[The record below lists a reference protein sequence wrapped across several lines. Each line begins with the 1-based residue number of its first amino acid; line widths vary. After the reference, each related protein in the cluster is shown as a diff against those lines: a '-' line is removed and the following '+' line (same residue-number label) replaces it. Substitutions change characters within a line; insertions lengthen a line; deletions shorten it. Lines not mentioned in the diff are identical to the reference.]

1 MEGDSSKTY
10 RRMVG
15 ESALTNPWDA
25 KKAGLKMK
33 LTFVK
38 PRQELQP
45 YIKSLWV
52 FESAAGMPQTDTS
65 LAVPNGSPK
74 LIILH
79 ENSLKSVVEGRVQV
93 SGPGLYFVGNRDVS
107 ALIRSSPRRIGFIG
121 IEFSP
126 QGGFPVFGIPMQETA
141 NHLFE
146 SDLVFGHWGRRVW
159 ERLRNLERVG
169 QKLRFIQG
177 ALVSLLEKN
186 RRDDRLI
193 HFCVRSLELADGRL
207 SIRELERKTGYTQ
220 RYLEILFKQYVG
232 FSPKVLAGIF
242 RFQKFYR
249 KWAEGQSF
257 ELLKDDL
264 FEHYYD
270 QSHFTKE
277 FKKMTGYS
285 PRRFS
290 LEISNEF
297 GRLLSLR

>member
-107 ALIRSSPRRIGFIG
+107 ALIRSSPPENWFHRNRIFASG
-121 IEFSP
+121 
-126 QGGFPVFGIPMQETA
+126 
-141 NHLFE
+141 
-146 SDLVFGHWGRRVW
+146 W
-159 ERLRNLERVG
+159 
-169 QKLRFIQG
+169 
-177 ALVSLLEKN
+177 VSCFWHTDA
-186 RRDDRLI
+186 RD
-193 HFCVRSLELADGRL
+193 
-207 SIRELERKTGYTQ
+207 
-220 RYLEILFKQYVG
+220 
-232 FSPKVLAGIF
+232 
-242 RFQKFYR
+242 
-249 KWAEGQSF
+249 GQSP
-257 ELLKDDL
+257 L
-264 FEHYYD
+264 
-270 QSHFTKE
+270 
-277 FKKMTGYS
+277 
-285 PRRFS
+285 
-290 LEISNEF
+290 
-297 GRLLSLR
+297 

>member
-1 MEGDSSKTY
+1 MQ
-10 RRMVG
+10 
-15 ESALTNPWDA
+15 
-25 KKAGLKMK
+25 

-52 FESAAGMPQTDTS
+52 FESAAGMPQADTN
-65 LAVPNGSPK
+65 LAAPNGYPK
-74 LIILH
+74 LMVLY
-79 ENSLKSVVEGRVQV
+79 ENSLESVVEGRVQV

-107 ALIRSSPRRIGFIG
+107 ALIRSSPRRTGFIG

-126 QGGFPVFGIPMQETA
+126 QGGFPIFGIPMQETA

-146 SDLVFGHWGRRVW
+146 SEVVFGHWGKHVW
-159 ERLRNLERVG
+159 ERLRNLQRVG
-169 QKLRFIQG
+169 QKLRFIQDQ
-177 ALVSLLEKN
+177 LVTLLQNN
-186 RRDDRLI
+186 RRDDHLI
-193 HFCVRSLELADGRL
+193 DFCVRSLELAEGRL
-207 SIRELERKTGYTQ
+207 SIKELERKTGYTQ
-220 RYLEILFKQYVG
+220 RYLQTLFKQYVG

-249 KWAEGQSF
+249 KWAEGQPF

-264 FEHYYD
+264 FEYYYD

-290 LEISNEF
+290 LEVSNEF
-297 GRLLSLR
+297 GRLLALR